1 MKGLYFTYLMTAG
14 GSLISFISPFHGL
27 LAYVGFAIVKPEA
40 MWPWAVPPGRY
51 SLIIALSMLI
61 GWSYTKRATFQL
73 GQSWGIVTAI
83 SAFLVWSTIGA
94 VVAPNQKEGWDF
106 VEGLFKI
113 VVPFIVGLTTIDSTA
128 KLKQLA
134 WVMVLSQGYVA
145 FELNMDYFRGYNSLA
160 TSGFGSLDN
169 NSAAIGMVTGLG
181 VATFLGLQAEKFWH
195 KTTALACAGLMA
207 HAVLFSL
214 SRGGMTAMIVSGAT
228 AFLII
233 PKQPKHYLGFA
244 LIAMLGL
251 AAAGPEVRARFAT
264 AFEKKDGER
273 EASAQS
279 RLDLWRDCWDVMQ
292 KQPVMGCGP
301 NQWPMI
307 APNYGWP
314 LGKEAHSLWMQ
325 TGAEQG
331 FVGLAMLGSFYLIC
345 MWKCWVMCWRRTVVS
360 DPFLKTCAQMAL
372 AGLTGFV
379 VSAQFVSL
387 EFLELPYYVVLL
399 AAGALKVHSVRRPF
413 EELDAY
419 EQQAAESQLAA
430 PQLALTC

>member
-1 MKGLYFTYLMTAG
+1 MKGLYFTYLMTAC

-51 SLIIALSMLI
+51 SLLIALSMLI
-61 GWSYTKRATFQL
+61 GWTYTKRATFQL
-73 GQSWGIVTAI
+73 GQSWGIVTALG
-83 SAFLVWSTIGA
+83 AFLVWSIIGA
-94 VVAPNQKEGWDF
+94 IVAPNQKEGWEF

-113 VVPFIVGLTTIDSTA
+113 VVPFVVGLTTIDSVA

-134 WVMVLSQGYVA
+134 WVMVASQGYVA

-160 TSGFGSLDN
+160 TSGFGALDN
-169 NSAAIGMVTGLG
+169 NSAAIGLVTGLG
-181 VATFLGLQAEKFWH
+181 VAAFLGLRSEGFWQ
-195 KTTALACAGLMA
+195 KTVALGSAALMA
-207 HAVLFSL
+207 HAVLFSM

-233 PKQPKHYLGFA
+233 PKQPKHYLGA
-244 LIAMLGL
+244 VCLLVLVLG
-251 AAAGPEVRARFAT
+251 AAGPEVRERFGT
-264 AFEKKDGER
+264 AFSKKDGER

-301 NQWPMI
+301 NQWPLI

-325 TGAEQG
+325 TGAELG
-331 FVGLAMLGSFYLIC
+331 FVGLGLLASFYLLC
-345 MWKCWVMCWRRTVVS
+345 MWKSWVVCWKRTIVQ
-360 DPFLKTCAQMAL
+360 DPFIRTCAQMGV

-399 AAGALKVHSVRRPF
+399 SAGALKVHSVRRPF
-413 EELDAY
+413 EDIDAY
-419 EQQAAESQLAA
+419 EQEPEAVLPESSQLAISY
-430 PQLALTC
+430 